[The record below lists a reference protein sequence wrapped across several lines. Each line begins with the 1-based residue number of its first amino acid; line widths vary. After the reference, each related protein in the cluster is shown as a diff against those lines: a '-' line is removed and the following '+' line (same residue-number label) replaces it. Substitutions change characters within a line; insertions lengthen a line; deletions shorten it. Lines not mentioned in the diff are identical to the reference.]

1 MPEVADQAVERETHQ
16 EAAAFQRLGAEP
28 LARLRARYAEVM
40 ARIAER
46 QMDELGREELKS
58 RAERLNPDSWVT
70 NEDVDEGLERYEAV
84 YESIRAEVGHARRR
98 RDRGSLP

>member
-1 MPEVADQAVERETHQ
+1 
-16 EAAAFQRLGAEP
+16 
-28 LARLRARYAEVM
+28 
-40 ARIAER
+40 
-46 QMDELGREELKS
+46 
-58 RAERLNPDSWVT
+58 VT